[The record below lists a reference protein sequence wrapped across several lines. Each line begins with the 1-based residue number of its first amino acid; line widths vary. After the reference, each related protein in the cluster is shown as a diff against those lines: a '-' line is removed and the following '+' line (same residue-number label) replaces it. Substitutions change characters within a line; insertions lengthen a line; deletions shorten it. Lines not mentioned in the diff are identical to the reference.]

1 MEMEESTNRWI
12 RLDPEWNI
20 SASAIDV
27 DYQDEMIYWIDIGDK
42 VWRRKDCSVQGRG
55 GREGRGE
62 RRGEVP
68 KQEERGGEKEGERE
82 GEGRKEREKGRE
94 GEGRKER
101 EKGREEGEE
110 DRREGLF
117 SLLIPFLSHS

>member
-27 DYQDEMIYWIDIGDK
+27 DYRDEMIYWIDIGDK

-68 KQEERGGEKEGERE
+68 KQEERGGEKGRK